1 MRPSH
6 LAAGF
11 FLLPR
16 LPSTGRTGAAAAA
29 ALLLRLLLGRLFLL
43 FLTLR
48 QLLLLLQEKNP
59 VFEPRDPV
67 ADMLLPLQLEL
78 LRPQLG
84 GGKRPLRLIGGR
96 SCHRIAKL
104 TTLGG

>member
-1 MRPSH
+1 M
-6 LAAGF
+6 
-11 FLLPR
+11 
-16 LPSTGRTGAAAAA
+16 TGRTGAAAAA

-48 QLLLLLQEKNP
+48 PLLLLLQQRNL
-59 VFEPRDPV
+59 VFEPLDPV
-67 ADMLLPLQLEL
+67 ADMLLLLQLEL
-78 LRPQLG
+78 LQLQIG
-84 GGKRPLRLIGGR
+84 GGKRPLRRIGGR